1 MDNDQT
7 AKFIIE
13 AIPILRSQRNK
24 RPDRTSIAKFVASKH
39 GLSESVVIETVA
51 TLLTGAVIYNKPNK
65 RGDESL
71 YISKGSAEALSII
84 ETDDEEEEEIGKT
97 QPHQTQEKNGKKQ
110 NRVFTNDL
118 PSMEDPVLMPTDTAS
133 SIGKAMPHFPNSEIK
148 TRDTHILQ
156 EPDRFSTLAYR
167 DPIVI
172 PTDTPQLTGKAPP
185 HTPVSET
192 MIPDTHIASR
202 PDTTSTLAQ
211 TTTKLADTVSIL
223 NKLLQNEREKNERL
237 LCENLT
243 LKTKNFELQSCIENK
258 THSGTYPKRNDNAGT
273 KKAMEIR
280 TNLISDAENS
290 IVRKSMRSMHTRKDK
305 L

>member
-1 MDNDQT
+1 MDIDQT
-7 AKFIIE
+7 AKCIIE

-97 QPHQTQEKNGKKQ
+97 QPHQTQDKNGKKQ

-148 TRDTHILQ
+148 TPDTHILQ
-156 EPDRFSTLAYR
+156 KPDRFSTLAYR

-192 MIPDTHIASR
+192 IIPDTHIASR

-211 TTTKLADTVSIL
+211 TITKLADTVSIL

-237 LCENLT
+237 LCE
-243 LKTKNFELQSCIENK
+243 
-258 THSGTYPKRNDNAGT
+258 
-273 KKAMEIR
+273 
-280 TNLISDAENS
+280 IS
-290 IVRKSMRSMHTRKDK
+290 H
-305 L
+305 